1 MRGRLAVSRVRPLI
15 AALTAAVS
23 LVAPVSGASAA
34 TGIAAPDG
42 LKPLRPHTTARA
54 TPRASAAQAA
64 AGDPRS
70 GDQWA
75 LQGDQPMGA
84 ASAWRQTTG
93 GDVTVAVIDSG
104 VDLSHPDLAANLW
117 TNPGEIP
124 GNGIDDDGNGYVDD
138 VHGYDFVDGAGN
150 PQDQNGHGTHV
161 AGIIAA
167 RGGNGIGGSGV
178 AWRARLMVVRVL
190 DAQAR
195 GTTST
200 VAQGVRYA
208 VANGARI
215 INLSL
220 AGPASTKDLEDAVA
234 YAQQRGVLVVAA
246 AGNDGRD
253 LAAGPTYPAGY
264 SFDNV
269 LGVAATDESGGLSAI
284 SDYGPGVD
292 LSAPGVDILSTALG
306 GGYEWRTGTSMAA
319 PHVAGA
325 LALLAAA
332 RPDLDWRGL
341 RDALLAGV
349 RHIGLPVE
357 TGALDAGAALR
368 TVIAP
373 AAWREDGVPAD
384 GGDLP
389 TVRAFAAKPA
399 PKRTATATATATTG
413 STKTARSKGRSTTPK
428 RKVKGARKP
437 AKKRTVRPQN
447 TARNR
452 R

>member
-1 MRGRLAVSRVRPLI
+1 VSRVRPLI

-23 LVAPVSGASAA
+23 LGAPVSGASAA
-34 TGIAAPDG
+34 GIAAPDG
-42 LKPLRPHTTARA
+42 LKAFRPHAAPA
-54 TPRASAAQAA
+54 TPRAAAAQAA

-70 GDQWA
+70 GDQWS
-75 LQGDQPMGA
+75 LQGDEAMGA
-84 ASAWRQTTG
+84 ATAWRQTTG
-93 GDVTVAVIDSG
+93 GDITVAVVDSG

-138 VHGYDFVDGAGN
+138 VHGYDFVDGDGT
-150 PQDQNGHGTHV
+150 PQDANGHGTHV

-178 AWRARLMVVRVL
+178 AWRARLMAVRVL
-190 DAQAR
+190 DADAR
-195 GTTST
+195 GTTSS

-208 VANGARI
+208 VAGGARI

-234 YAQQRGVLVVAA
+234 FAQQRGVLVVAA

-253 LAAGPTYPAGY
+253 LAAGATYPAGY
-264 SFDNV
+264 SYDNV
-269 LGVAATDESGGLSAI
+269 LGVAATDETGALSAI

-325 LALLAAA
+325 LVLLAAA

-341 RDALLAGV
+341 RDALLVGV
-349 RHIGLPVE
+349 RHTGLPVE
-357 TGALDAGAALR
+357 SGGLDAAAALR
-368 TVIAP
+368 SVIA
-373 AAWREDGVPAD
+373 AASWRDDGVPAD
-384 GGDLP
+384 ARDVP
-389 TVRAFAAKPA
+389 TVKAAPLKPTA
-399 PKRTATATATATTG
+399 KSTAGATAKAG
-413 STKTARSKGRSTTPK
+413 SAKTARPKGRSAAAQRKAK
-428 RKVKGARKP
+428 RARKA
-437 AKKRTVRPQN
+437 AKRRAARRSKAART
-447 TARNR
+447 R